1 MTTFMLAWKS
11 IGNRRTTALLSVFA
25 IALSITLFLGVERMR
40 IGAKSSFTNTI
51 SGTDL
56 IVGARAGSV
65 QLLLYSVFRIGNAT
79 SNISMDSL
87 DAIEA
92 RDDVAWVVPISLGDS
107 HRGYRVMGT
116 SNDYFEH
123 YRYRNKQPL
132 EFSVG
137 QRFEDLF
144 DVVIGAEIAQQLGYQ
159 IGASVIISHGIGA
172 IGGNKHDDMPFK
184 VSGILRRTGTPVD
197 RTVHVS
203 LAALE
208 AIHLD
213 WENGSP
219 SSSFRL
225 SADQVR
231 DLDLQPSTV
240 TAALVGTRTRFGIF
254 QVQRFVNEFKN
265 EPLTAVLP
273 GVALQELWSIVGV
286 AETALTAV
294 SAMVVL
300 TAILG
305 LVTMILSTLNE
316 RRQEIAIL
324 RSIGA
329 HTGTIFSLL
338 MLEAVI
344 LAAGGILL
352 GTGLLYALLFAIN
365 PWIEQS
371 FGLYLAIEAPS
382 LYELKLMGLILVIA
396 CVVGTVPALRAYRQS
411 LVDGMSV
418 QR

>member
-1 MTTFMLAWKS
+1 MTTLVLAWQS
-11 IGNRRTTALLSVFA
+11 LGNRRTTAVLSVFA

-56 IVGARAGSV
+56 IVGTRAGSV

-92 RDDVAWVVPISLGDS
+92 HNDVAWVVPISLGDS

-116 SNDYFEH
+116 SNDYFKY

-132 EFSVG
+132 QFGAG

-159 IGASVIISHGIGA
+159 IGTSVVVSHGIGA
-172 IGGNKHDDMPFK
+172 IDGKRHDDMPFR
-184 VSGILRRTGTPVD
+184 VSGILLRTGTPVD

-203 LAALE
+203 LEALE
-208 AIHLD
+208 AIHLGWGD
-213 WENGSP
+213 SSP
-219 SSSFRL
+219 LSSFRVD
-225 SADQVR
+225 ADQVR
-231 DLDLQPSTV
+231 GMDLQPGAV

-273 GVALQELWSIVGV
+273 GVALQELWTIIGV

-305 LVTMILSTLNE
+305 MVTMILSTLNE

-344 LAAGGILL
+344 LAASGILL
-352 GTGLLYALLFAIN
+352 GTGLLYASLFVIN

-371 FGLYLAIEAPS
+371 YGLYLAIEAPS
-382 LYELKLMGLILVIA
+382 LYELKMMGSILVIA

>member
-1 MTTFMLAWKS
+1 MTTFTLAWQS

-56 IVGARAGSV
+56 IVGSRAGSV

-92 RDDVAWVVPISLGDS
+92 RKDVAWVVPISLGDS

-116 SNDYFEH
+116 SNDYFKH
-123 YRYRNKQPL
+123 YRYRNKQLL
-132 EFSVG
+132 EFSDG

-144 DVVIGAEIAQQLGYQ
+144 DVVVGAEVAQQLGYQ
-159 IGASVIISHGIGA
+159 IGNSVIISHGIGA
-172 IGGNKHDDMPFK
+172 IGGKKHDDMPFK
-184 VSGILRRTGTPVD
+184 VSGILQRTGTPVD

-219 SSSFRL
+219 SSGFRL

-231 DLDLQPSTV
+231 DLDLQASTV
-240 TAALVGTRTRFGIF
+240 TAALVGTKSRFGIF

-265 EPLTAVLP
+265 EPLTAVMP

-305 LVTMILSTLNE
+305 MVTMILSTLNE

-352 GTGLLYALLFAIN
+352 GTGLLYALLFVIN

-371 FGLYLAIEAPS
+371 YGLYLAIEAPS
-382 LYELKLMGLILVIA
+382 LYELKLMGSILVIA

>member
-1 MTTFMLAWKS
+1 MTTFLLALQS
-11 IGNRRTTALLSVFA
+11 LGNRRTTALLSVFA
-25 IALSITLFLGVERMR
+25 IALSITLFLRVERMR

-56 IVGARAGSV
+56 IVGTRAGSV

-87 DAIEA
+87 NTIES

-116 SNDYFEH
+116 SNGYFEH
-123 YRYRNKQPL
+123 YRYRNKQSL
-132 EFSVG
+132 QFESG

-144 DVVIGAEIAQQLGYQ
+144 DVVIGAEVAQQLGYR
-159 IGASVIISHGIGA
+159 IGTSVVVSHGVGA
-172 IGGNKHDDMPFK
+172 ITGKQHDDMPFK
-184 VSGILRRTGTPVD
+184 VSGILQRTGTPVD

-208 AIHLD
+208 AIHLGWD
-213 WENGSP
+213 DGSQ
-219 SSSFRL
+219 SSGFRID
-225 SADQVR
+225 ADQVR
-231 DLDLQPSTV
+231 DMDLQPGSV
-240 TAALVGTRTRFGIF
+240 TAALVGTKTRFGIF
-254 QVQRFVNEFKN
+254 QVQRFVNEYKN

-305 LVTMILSTLNE
+305 MVTMILSTLNE

-352 GTGLLYALLFAIN
+352 GMGLLYGLLFFIT

-371 FGLYLAIEAPS
+371 YGLFLAIEAPS
-382 LYELKLMGLILVIA
+382 LYELKLMGLILLIA

-411 LVDGMSV
+411 LADGMSV

>member
-1 MTTFMLAWKS
+1 MTTFMLAWQS

-56 IVGARAGSV
+56 IVGTRAGSV

-79 SNISMDSL
+79 NNISIDSL

-92 RDDVAWVVPISLGDS
+92 RDEVAWVVPISLGDS

-116 SNDYFEH
+116 SIDYFEH

-137 QRFEDLF
+137 KRFEDLF
-144 DVVIGAEIAQQLGYQ
+144 DVVIGAEIAQQLGYT
-159 IGASVIISHGIGA
+159 IGTSVIVSHGIGA

-184 VSGILRRTGTPVD
+184 VSGILQRTGTPVD

-231 DLDLQPSTV
+231 ELDLQPSMV

-254 QVQRFVNEFKN
+254 QVQRFVNEFKD

-305 LVTMILSTLNE
+305 MVTMILSTLNE

-344 LAAGGILL
+344 LAAGGVLL
-352 GTGLLYALLFAIN
+352 GTGLLYALLFVIN

-371 FGLYLAIEAPS
+371 YGLYLAIEAPS
-382 LYELKLMGLILVIA
+382 LYELKLMGSILVIA

>member
-1 MTTFMLAWKS
+1 MTTFLLAWQS
-11 IGNRRTTALLSVFA
+11 LGNRRTTALLSVFA

-56 IVGARAGSV
+56 IVGTRAGSV

-79 SNISMDSL
+79 SNISMESL

-92 RDDVAWVVPISLGDS
+92 HDDVAWVVPISLGDS

-116 SNDYFEH
+116 SNDYFDH

-132 EFSVG
+132 QFETG
-137 QRFEDLF
+137 RRFADLF
-144 DVVIGAEIAQQLGYQ
+144 DVVIGAEVAQQLVYQ
-159 IGASVIISHGIGA
+159 IDTSVVVSHGIGA
-172 IGGNKHDDMPFK
+172 ISGKKHDDMPFK
-184 VSGILRRTGTPVD
+184 VSGILQRTGTPVD

-208 AIHLD
+208 AIHLGWD
-213 WENGSP
+213 SGSQF
-219 SSSFRL
+219 SGFRL
-225 SADQVR
+225 DADQVR
-231 DLDLQPSTV
+231 DMNLQPGSV
-240 TAALVGTRTRFGIF
+240 TAALVGTKTRFGIF

-305 LVTMILSTLNE
+305 MVTMILSTLNE

-338 MLEAVI
+338 ILEAVI
-344 LAAGGILL
+344 LAAGGLLL

-365 PWIEQS
+365 PLIEQS
-371 FGLYLAIEAPS
+371 YGLYLAIEAPS
-382 LYELKLMGLILVIA
+382 LYELKLMGSILVIA

>member
-1 MTTFMLAWKS
+1 MKTFLLAWQS
-11 IGNRRTTALLSVFA
+11 LANRRTTALLSVFA
-25 IALSITLFLGVERMR
+25 IALSIALFLSVERLR

-56 IVGARAGSV
+56 IVGTRAGSV

-87 DAIEA
+87 EAIRA
-92 RDDVAWVVPISLGDS
+92 HADVAWVVPISLGDS

-116 SNDYFEH
+116 TNDYFEH

-132 EFSVG
+132 QFEAG
-137 QRFEDLF
+137 QRFDDLF

-159 IGASVIISHGIGA
+159 IDTSVVVSHGIGA
-172 IGGNKHDDMPFK
+172 IGGSKHDAMPFK
-184 VSGILRRTGTPVD
+184 VSGILQRTGTPVD

-203 LAALE
+203 LQALE
-208 AIHLD
+208 AIHLGWD
-213 WENGSP
+213 DGSQ
-219 SSSFRL
+219 SAGFQID
-225 SADQVR
+225 ADQVR
-231 DLDLQPSTV
+231 GMNLHVDAV
-240 TAALVGTRTRFGIF
+240 TAALVGTKSRFGIF
-254 QVQRFVNEFKN
+254 SVQRFVNEFN
-265 EPLTAVLP
+265 EEPLTAVLP

-305 LVTMILSTLNE
+305 MVTMILSTLNE

-344 LAAGGILL
+344 LAAGGVLL
-352 GTGLLYALLFAIN
+352 GTGLLYALLFTIN

-371 FGLYLAIEAPS
+371 YGLYLAIEAPS
-382 LYELKLMGLILVIA
+382 LYELKLMGSILVIA

>member
-1 MTTFMLAWKS
+1 MTMLALAWQS
-11 IGNRRTTALLSVFA
+11 LCNRRLTALLSVFA
-25 IALSITLFLGVERMR
+25 IALSIALFLSVERMR
-40 IGAKSSFTNTI
+40 GGAKESFTNTI

-56 IVGARAGSV
+56 IVGTRAGNV

-87 DAIEA
+87 DAIAAHDE
-92 RDDVAWVVPISLGDS
+92 VAWVVPINLGDS

-116 SNDYFEH
+116 TNGYFEH
-123 YRYRNKQPL
+123 YRYRNKQL
-132 EFSVG
+132 LKFEAG
-137 QRFEDLF
+137 GRFEDLF
-144 DVVIGAEIAQQLGYQ
+144 DVVVGAEVAQSLNYKLGDP
-159 IGASVIISHGIGA
+159 IVISHGIGA
-172 IGGNKHDDMPFK
+172 IPGKAHDDMPFK
-184 VSGILRRTGTPVD
+184 VSGILKKTGTPVD
-197 RTVHVS
+197 RTVHIS
-203 LAALE
+203 LAAFE
-208 AIHLD
+208 AIHIGWD
-213 WENGSP
+213 D
-219 SSSFRL
+219 SSRAL
-225 SADQVR
+225 GLQVDAELVR
-231 DLDLQPSTV
+231 QMELRPESI
-240 TAALVGTRTRFGIF
+240 TAVLVGTKTRFGIF
-254 QVQRFVNEFKN
+254 RVQRFVNEFRG

-273 GVALQELWSIVGV
+273 GVALQELWAIVSV

-305 LVTMILSTLNE
+305 MVTMILSTLNE

-352 GTGLLYALLFAIN
+352 GTGLLYLLLFVVN

-371 FGLYLAIEAPS
+371 YGLYLAIGLPS
-382 LYELKLMGLILVIA
+382 LYELKLMAAILVIA
-396 CVVGTVPALRAYRQS
+396 CLVGTVPALRAYRQS

-418 QR
+418 KR

>member
-1 MTTFMLAWKS
+1 MTTFMLAWQS

>member
-1 MTTFMLAWKS
+1 MTTFMLAWQS

-305 LVTMILSTLNE
+305 MVTMILSTLNE

-329 HTGTIFSLL
+329 HTGTIFTLL

-352 GTGLLYALLFAIN
+352 GTGLLYGLLFFIT

-371 FGLYLAIEAPS
+371 YGLFLAIEAPS

-396 CVVGTVPALRAYRQS
+396 CVVGTLPALRAYRQS
-411 LVDGMSV
+411 LADGMSV

>member
-1 MTTFMLAWKS
+1 MTTFMLAWQS

-56 IVGARAGSV
+56 IVGTRAGSV

-116 SNDYFEH
+116 SNDYFEN
-123 YRYRNKQPL
+123 YRYRNKQLL
-132 EFSVG
+132 EFSDG

-159 IGASVIISHGIGA
+159 IGTSVIISHGIGA
-172 IGGNKHDDMPFK
+172 IGGNTHDDMPFK
-184 VSGILRRTGTPVD
+184 VSGILQRTGTPVD

-219 SSSFRL
+219 SSGFRL
-225 SADQVR
+225 TADQIR
-231 DLDLQPSTV
+231 DLDLQPGTV

-305 LVTMILSTLNE
+305 MVTMILSTLNE

-344 LAAGGILL
+344 LATGGILL
-352 GTGLLYALLFAIN
+352 GTGLLYALLFVIN

-371 FGLYLAIEAPS
+371 YGLYLAIEAPS
-382 LYELKLMGLILVIA
+382 LYELKLMGSILVIA
-396 CVVGTVPALRAYRQS
+396 CFVGTIPALRAYRQS

-418 QR
+418 EH

>member
-1 MTTFMLAWKS
+1 MTTLSLALLS
-11 IGNRRTTALLSVFA
+11 LGNRRLTALLSILA

-40 IGAKSSFTNTI
+40 IGAKESFANTI

-56 IVGARAGSV
+56 IVGARAGNV

-79 SNISMDSL
+79 SNVSMQSIE
-87 DAIEA
+87 AIAA

-123 YRYRNKQPL
+123 YRYGNKLPL
-132 EFSVG
+132 QFADG
-137 QRFEDLF
+137 HRFDDLF
-144 DVVIGAEIAQQLGYQ
+144 DVVVGAEVAHKLGYRTGTE
-159 IGASVIISHGIGA
+159 IIISHGIGA
-172 IGGNKHDDMPFK
+172 IGGRAHENTPFRI
-184 VSGILRRTGTPVD
+184 SGILKRTGTPVD

-203 LAALE
+203 LGGLE
-208 AIHLD
+208 AMHFGWDDNSLFSGFQPDGDQLRELD
-213 WENGSP
+213 LKP
-219 SSSFRL
+219 SS
-225 SADQVR
+225 
-231 DLDLQPSTV
+231 V
-240 TAALVGTRTRFGIF
+240 TAALVGTKSRFAIF
-254 QVQRFVNEFKN
+254 QVQRFVNEYAG

-273 GVALQELWSIVGV
+273 GVALQELWSILGV

-305 LVTMILSTLNE
+305 MVTMILSTLNE
-316 RRQEIAIL
+316 RRREIAIL

-329 HTGTIFSLL
+329 HTGTVFSLL
-338 MLEAVI
+338 VLEAGI

-352 GTGLLYALLFAIN
+352 GTGLLYGLLFALN
-365 PWIEQS
+365 PWIEQNY
-371 FGLYLAIEAPS
+371 GLYLAIEAPS
-382 LYELKLMGLILVIA
+382 LYEVKLLISILLIA
-396 CVVGTVPALRAYRQS
+396 LMVGTLPGLRAYRQS

-418 QR
+418 RG

>member
-1 MTTFMLAWKS
+1 MTTFVLAWQS
-11 IGNRRTTALLSVFA
+11 LGNRRTTALLSVFA
-25 IALSITLFLGVERMR
+25 IALSIALFLSVERLR

-56 IVGARAGSV
+56 IVGTRAGSV

-87 DAIEA
+87 DAIKA
-92 RDDVAWVVPISLGDS
+92 HDDVAWVVPISLGDS
-107 HRGYRVMGT
+107 HRGYRVLGT
-116 SNDYFEH
+116 SNDYFKH

-132 EFSVG
+132 RFEDG

-144 DVVIGAEIAQQLGYQ
+144 DVVIGAEIAQQLSYQ
-159 IGASVIISHGIGA
+159 VGTSVVVSHGVGA
-172 IGGNKHDDMPFK
+172 IGGKKHEDLPFK
-184 VSGILRRTGTPVD
+184 VSGILQSTGTPVD

-203 LAALE
+203 LEALE
-208 AIHLD
+208 AIHLGWND
-213 WENGSP
+213 
-219 SSSFRL
+219 SSQSSHFHID
-225 SADQVR
+225 ADRVR
-231 DLDLQPSTV
+231 GMELQPVAV
-240 TAALVGTRTRFGIF
+240 TAALVGTKTRFGIF

-286 AETALTAV
+286 VETVLTAV

-305 LVTMILSTLNE
+305 MVTMILSTLNE

-324 RSIGA
+324 RSLGA

-338 MLEAVI
+338 MLEALI
-344 LAAGGILL
+344 LAASGILL
-352 GTGLLYALLFAIN
+352 GTGLLYGLLFAIN
-365 PWIEQS
+365 PWIEKS
-371 FGLYLAIEAPS
+371 YGLYLAIEAPS
-382 LYELKLMGLILVIA
+382 LYELTLMGSILIIA

>member
-1 MTTFMLAWKS
+1 
-11 IGNRRTTALLSVFA
+11 
-25 IALSITLFLGVERMR
+25 
-40 IGAKSSFTNTI
+40 
-51 SGTDL
+51 
-56 IVGARAGSV
+56 
-65 QLLLYSVFRIGNAT
+65 LLYSVFRIGNAT
-79 SNISMDSL
+79 SNISMESL

-92 RDDVAWVVPISLGDS
+92 HDEVAWVVPISLGDS

-116 SNDYFEH
+116 SNDYFDH

-132 EFSVG
+132 QFETG

-144 DVVIGAEIAQQLGYQ
+144 DDVIGAEVAQQLGYQ
-159 IGASVIISHGIGA
+159 IDTSVVVSHGIGA
-172 IGGNKHDDMPFK
+172 IGGKKHDDMPFK
-184 VSGILRRTGTPVD
+184 VSGILQRTGTPVD

-208 AIHLD
+208 AIHLGWD
-213 WENGSP
+213 SGSQ
-219 SSSFRL
+219 SSGFRL
-225 SADQVR
+225 DADQVR
-231 DLDLQPSTV
+231 DMNLQPSSV
-240 TAALVGTRTRFGIF
+240 TAALVGTKTRFGIF

-273 GVALQELWSIVGV
+273 GVALQELWSIVGI
-286 AETALTAV
+286 AETAHTAV

-305 LVTMILSTLNE
+305 MVTMILSTLNE

-338 MLEAVI
+338 ILEAVI
-344 LAAGGILL
+344 LAAGGLLL

-365 PWIEQS
+365 PLIEQS
-371 FGLYLAIEAPS
+371 YGLYLAIEAPS
-382 LYELKLMGLILVIA
+382 LYELKLMGSILVIA

>member
-1 MTTFMLAWKS
+1 MTTLVLAWQS
-11 IGNRRTTALLSVFA
+11 LGNRRTTALLSIFA
-25 IALSITLFLGVERMR
+25 IALSIALFLAVERMR
-40 IGAKSSFTNTI
+40 IGTKSSFTNTI

-87 DAIEA
+87 EAIKA

-107 HRGYRVMGT
+107 HRGFRAMGT

-132 EFSVG
+132 QFKAG

-144 DVVIGAEIAQQLGYQ
+144 NVVIGAEIAQQLSYQ
-159 IGASVIISHGIGA
+159 IGTSVVVSHGIGA

-184 VSGILRRTGTPVD
+184 VSGILQRTGTPVD

-203 LAALE
+203 LEALE
-208 AIHLD
+208 AIHLGWD
-213 WENGSP
+213 DGSL
-219 SSSFRL
+219 SSSFRIG
-225 SADQVR
+225 ADQVR
-231 DLDLQPSTV
+231 GMDLRPSAV
-240 TAALVGTRTRFGIF
+240 TAALVGTKTRFGIF

-265 EPLTAVLP
+265 ESLTAVLP

-305 LVTMILSTLNE
+305 MVTMILSTLNE

-338 MLEAVI
+338 MLEAAI
-344 LAAGGILL
+344 LAASGILL
-352 GTGLLYALLFAIN
+352 GTGLLYGMLFAIN

-371 FGLYLAIEAPS
+371 YGLYLAIEAPS
-382 LYELKLMGLILVIA
+382 LYELKLMGSILVIA

-418 QR
+418 QG

>member
-1 MTTFMLAWKS
+1 MTTFMLAWQS

-316 RRQEIAIL
+316 RR
-324 RSIGA
+324 
-329 HTGTIFSLL
+329 
-338 MLEAVI
+338 
-344 LAAGGILL
+344 
-352 GTGLLYALLFAIN
+352 
-365 PWIEQS
+365 
-371 FGLYLAIEAPS
+371 
-382 LYELKLMGLILVIA
+382 
-396 CVVGTVPALRAYRQS
+396 RA
-411 LVDGMSV
+411 
-418 QR
+418 